1 MVYRSFDDHVTEY
14 PYPASAATVHDI
26 EDWVQQLSIPVF
38 GEVNAETY
46 SIYASSAKPLA
57 YLFVNPTDEKSDDHI
72 AAFKP
77 VAVKYHDKINFVWI
91 DATKF
96 GDHAKALNLPEPKWP
111 SFVIQNLDHQ
121 LKYPYDQSKPFEAEA
136 ISIMVAEYLDGKL
149 LPKLK
154 SQPIPESQDESVFV
168 LVGDQFDEVV
178 FDDTKDVFVEFYA
191 TWSVLLC

>member
-1 MVYRSFDDHVTEY
+1 VST
-14 PYPASAATVHDI
+14 ATARDI
-26 EDWVQQLSIPVF
+26 EEWVQQLAIPLL
-38 GEVNAETY
+38 GEVNEETY
-46 SIYASSAKPLA
+46 SLYSISGKPLA
-57 YLFVNPTDEKSDDHI
+57 YLFIDPADEKSDNYI

-77 VAVKYHDKINFVWI
+77 VAAKYHDKINFVWI

-111 SFVIQNLDHQ
+111 SFAIQNLEHQ
-121 LKYPYDQSKPFEAEA
+121 HKYPYDQNKPFEVEA
-136 ISIMVAEYLDGKL
+136 ISTLVSDYLDGKL
-149 LPKLK
+149 VPKLK

-191 TWSVLLC
+191 TWCAFLLIA